1 MKNKFQN
8 SAVDF
13 FKSDFC
19 CKIRTTF
26 GLVDLKKYK
35 FGPKS
40 ENSDLI
46 GGTGRVKGRAP
57 EEEGGGLNDGV
68 GHGTG

>member
-1 MKNKFQN
+1 M
-8 SAVDF
+8 
-13 FKSDFC
+13 
-19 CKIRTTF
+19 
-26 GLVDLKKYK
+26 VDLKKYK

-46 GGTGRVKGRAP
+46 GGTVWLGRVKGKAP